1 MNQSVL
7 TAEQRAAYERDGFVM
22 VRGLF
27 DPEEALLLQKA
38 METDPQV
45 RGNLYNRNDAQGLAT
60 KMALW
65 NHPGDSVYGLAARSL
80 RIVDHPFYTPLEK
93 VPDSAI
99 KAAGLKYG
107 SGAEESFL
115 KTFVNPPELKKTMQ
129 V

>member
-7 TAEQRAAYERDGFVM
+7 TPEQRAAYDRDGFVM

-45 RGNLYNRNDAQGLAT
+45 RNNPYIE
-60 KMALW
+60 
-65 NHPGDSVYGLAARSL
+65 HH
-80 RIVDHPFYTPLEK
+80 HPFYTPLEK

-129 V
+129 A